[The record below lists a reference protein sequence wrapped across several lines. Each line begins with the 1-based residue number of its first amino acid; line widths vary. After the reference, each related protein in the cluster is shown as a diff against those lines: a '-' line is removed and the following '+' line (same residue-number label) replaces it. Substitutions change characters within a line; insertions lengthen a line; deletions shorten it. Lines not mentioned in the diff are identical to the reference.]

1 MKATFLAGRILFGGF
16 FLYNGINHFKS
27 RKQLSQYAAS
37 KNIPMPDAVVTMSG
51 VLLLFG
57 GTSIIL
63 GVKPKLGAAAIVK
76 FLAGVSPLMHDFWNV
91 EDPNQ
96 RMSEMVNFTKN
107 MALLG
112 AAMALGSV
120 PEPWPA
126 SLPLEHGEGTT
137 ERALTRMREQDDWVP
152 VGL

>member
-57 GTSIIL
+57 GTSIML

-126 SLPLEHGEGTT
+126 SLRLEHGDGTT